1 MGRRRRSRKR
11 GPIPFSST
19 CLIPPS
25 RRGRC
30 GLAYNAGRF
39 VTAAGVLAAGT
50 LFATL
55 GGDYPRVGMLCS
67 LVYMLGMV
75 AIWLAPDRPPEPR
88 RSPGGA
94 LE

>member
-1 MGRRRRSRKR
+1 
-11 GPIPFSST
+11 
-19 CLIPPS
+19 
-25 RRGRC
+25 
-30 GLAYNAGRF
+30 
-39 VTAAGVLAAGT
+39 
-50 LFATL
+50 
-55 GGDYPRVGMLCS
+55 MLCS